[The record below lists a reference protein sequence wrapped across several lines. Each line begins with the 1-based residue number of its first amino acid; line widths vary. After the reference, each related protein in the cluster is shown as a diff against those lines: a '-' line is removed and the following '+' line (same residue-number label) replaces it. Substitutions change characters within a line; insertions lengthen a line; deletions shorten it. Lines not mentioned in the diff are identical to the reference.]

1 MSSKFVKK
9 RLTCTSFKVI
19 KVTYSGFFP
28 YYYSVEHTEVK
39 EEIITR
45 ETDCLSGAVI
55 AHTPDITIDGEKFTI
70 KDINIQGNEVIYH
83 CYNEFRVDTDDF
95 REKFTLAYELN
106 SQIENSIKDDGYKQ
120 PFLANVYEEY
130 GTLAKIYVDK
140 IV

>member
-1 MSSKFVKK
+1 MSSKFIKK
-9 RLTCTSFKVI
+9 RLTCTSFKVTKI
-19 KVTYSGFFP
+19 GSAYPSFFP

-45 ETDCLSGAVI
+45 ETDCLSGSVI

-83 CYNEFRVDTDDF
+83 CYNEFKVDADDF

-106 SQIENSIKDDGYKQ
+106 SQIENNIKDDGYKQ
-120 PFLANVYEEY
+120 PFFANVYEEY
-130 GTLAKIYVDK
+130 ARLSKIYVDK
-140 IV
+140 